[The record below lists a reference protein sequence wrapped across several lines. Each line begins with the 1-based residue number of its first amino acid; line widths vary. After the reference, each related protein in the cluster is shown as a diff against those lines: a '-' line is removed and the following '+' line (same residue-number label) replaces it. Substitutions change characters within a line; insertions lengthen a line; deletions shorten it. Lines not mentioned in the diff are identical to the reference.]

1 MFSNNTETVNV
12 AYNTNNYNVSLNL
25 NFGEG
30 KDSEIC
36 KNEKE
41 RKRFYENYNVE
52 VFESGEGE
60 NYMKGYRV
68 ITNEGPLVI
77 KVSNISINATDDDNF
92 NYAIGFAV
100 DNKEPEYTT
109 EYATIPYNIDRDGT
123 MWTIPAN
130 DGETYNFDQNP
141 KAKYQWVAK
150 RAMDIGYEPTKE
162 ELELGME
169 KTTEHTGLIYLT
181 FMVFKKPKP
190 VEVTRGVTRGA
201 TRGVTRGATR
211 GATRGGQQM
220 ESDAARFGYGNEASS
235 SSTKSEFEYASNTER
250 YVLPIRLRIDKKSGK
265 SEINCSQHLKGAEV
279 NTLRRQTMTVPF

>member
-68 ITNEGPLVI
+68 ITNEGPIVI
-77 KVSNISINATDDDNF
+77 KVSNISINDTNDANND
-92 NYAIGFAV
+92 YAIGFAV

-109 EYATIPYNIDRDGT
+109 EYSTIPYNIERDGT
-123 MWTIPAN
+123 LWTIPAN
-130 DGETYNFDQNP
+130 DGESYNFDQNP
-141 KAKYQWVAK
+141 NAKYQWVAK
-150 RAMDIGYEPTKE
+150 RAMDVGYEPSKE

-169 KTTEHTGLIYLT
+169 KNY
-181 FMVFKKPKP
+181 
-190 VEVTRGVTRGA
+190 
-201 TRGVTRGATR
+201 
-211 GATRGGQQM
+211 
-220 ESDAARFGYGNEASS
+220 
-235 SSTKSEFEYASNTER
+235 
-250 YVLPIRLRIDKKSGK
+250 
-265 SEINCSQHLKGAEV
+265 
-279 NTLRRQTMTVPF
+279 